1 MNFTRRDTLILA
13 AAASALSL
21 CGIATANAAEGD
33 MIDVAKLMA
42 PAGDLADHVLGSDT
56 APVTVIEYASPT
68 CPHCAAFSNNVKPAF
83 IEAYVITGKVKYIA
97 RPFVRNVL
105 DAAVFMLAEASG
117 PTNYHNVV
125 STYFRTQT
133 QWATSEQ
140 PRDAILEIAKQLGF
154 TQESFDAALT
164 NQALFTGMEA
174 VREQALNE
182 FGLAG
187 TPTFYINGKTLSGD
201 KTLEQLA
208 AEIDPLIPADFV
220 ASTDNAVPAS
230 VPPET
235 PLPVETA
242 PGTVPAA
249 SPVAPEAT
257 APAAPAAPAPAT
269 PAPAP
274 APAAP
279 APAAPAAQ

>member
-1 MNFTRRDTLILA
+1 MKFTRRDTLILA

-21 CGIATANAAEGD
+21 CGVATASAAEGD

-42 PAGDLADHVLGSDT
+42 PAGGIVDHAQGSED

-68 CPHCAAFSNNVKPAF
+68 CPHCADFSNNVLPGF
-83 IEAYVITGKVKYIA
+83 VEAYVNTGKVKLIT

-125 STYFRTQT
+125 STYFKTQNT
-133 QWATSEQ
+133 WAASQT

-154 TQESFDAALT
+154 TQETFDAALT

-187 TPTFYINGKTLSGD
+187 TPTFYVNGKTLTGD

-208 AEIDPLIPADFV
+208 AEIDPLVPADFV
-220 ASTDNAVPAS
+220 ASAPA
-230 VPPET
+230 T
-235 PLPVETA
+235 
-242 PGTVPAA
+242 
-249 SPVAPEAT
+249 
-257 APAAPAAPAPAT
+257 PAAPAAI
-269 PAPAP
+269 
-274 APAAP
+274 PAAP
-279 APAAPAAQ
+279 APAATTPAPATEVAPPAGGAMAPADPAAGGAMAPAAPAAQ

>member
-21 CGIATANAAEGD
+21 CGVAAANAAEGD
-33 MIDVAKLMA
+33 MVDVEKLMA
-42 PAGDLADHVLGSDT
+42 PAGDLADHVQGSDT

-83 IEAYVITGKVKYIA
+83 VEAYVDTGKVKYIS

-117 PTNYHNVV
+117 PTNYHNVL

-154 TQESFDAALT
+154 TQETFDAALT

-187 TPTFYINGKTLSGD
+187 TPTFYVNGKTLSGD

-220 ASTDNAVPAS
+220 PSTGNATPAA

-235 PLPVETA
+235 PLPAETA
-242 PGTVPAA
+242 PGAVPAT
-249 SPVAPEAT
+249 PVAPT
-257 APAAPAAPAPAT
+257 DTMAPAAPADAM
-269 PAPAP
+269 

-279 APAAPAAQ
+279 DAIAPAAPAAQ